1 MIPTMD
7 PVSVTVYERI
17 FSFYGFPLL
26 CLVGMVYLVWQT
38 IKYAAA
44 KLDPMLVALTAYFV
58 SLPEEN
64 RKHREILEEIREQG
78 KVNTREIEGLR
89 ASIHESIIPAIKGNG
104 VTNGK

>member
-1 MIPTMD
+1 MD
-7 PVSVTVYERI
+7 PVTVSVYERI

-78 KVNTREIEGLR
+78 EVNFRLIEGLR
-89 ASIHESIIPAIKGNG
+89 ASILERFIPANGNQG
-104 VTNGK
+104 VKTNGN

>member
-1 MIPTMD
+1 MD
-7 PVSVTVYERI
+7 PTTVSVYERI

-26 CLVGMVYLVWQT
+26 CLMGLVYLVWQT
-38 IKYAAA
+38 IKYAAS

-78 KVNTREIEGLR
+78 KVNSKQIEGLR
-89 ASIHESIIPAIKGNG
+89 ASIFENFLPAMKGQGVKNG
-104 VTNGK
+104 A